1 MKLLTLKQAHA
12 AKIKKGYPLID
23 KEALAGSAGHV
34 KEGDLVDIMSESGEF
49 LARGYYGLQNK
60 GVGWTLTRNKQEQI
74 DQAFFLS
81 KLSKAVQ
88 ARTKLFAAQDT
99 TAFRLFNGE
108 GDGVGGVTIDYYG
121 GYLLVQWYSKG
132 IYTFK
137 DMLISA
143 LDELDLDYKAIYE
156 KKRFDTAGQ
165 YVEDDDFVK
174 GKRGEFPII
183 IQENG
188 IQYAVDLNE
197 GAMTGIF
204 LDQRHVRKAIRDRY
218 AKGKTVLNTF
228 SYTGA
233 FSVAAALGGAEKTT
247 SVDVAN
253 RSMAKTIE
261 QFSVNKLDYEA
272 HDIKVMDVFNY
283 FSYAAKK
290 GLRFD
295 LIILDPPSFARTK
308 KRTFSAAKDYKNLLK
323 ETIAIT
329 ADKGIIV
336 ASTNSSAFGMKKFK
350 GFIDAAFKETNERYT
365 IIEEFTLPE
374 DFKTISSFPEGNYL
388 KVVFLQKN
396 KAKSCPVQEQL
407 FLCRNDFLDA
417 ADAAIFKP
425 DFNAV
430 RMKA

>member
-12 AKIKKGYPLID
+12 AKIKKGYPLIE
-23 KEALAGSAGHV
+23 KEALTGGAGHV
-34 KEGDLVDIMSESGEF
+34 KEGDLVDVVSESGEF

-60 GVGWTLTRNKQEQI
+60 GVGWTLTRNKNEQI

-81 KLSKAVQ
+81 KLTKAVQ
-88 ARTKLFAAQDT
+88 ARTNLFAAPDT

-108 GDGVGGVTIDYYG
+108 GDGIGGVTVDYYD
-121 GYLLVQWYSKG
+121 GYLLLQWYSKG

-137 DMLISA
+137 ETLIAA
-143 LDELDLDYKAIYE
+143 LDELDIEYKAIYE

-174 GKRGEFPII
+174 GERGEFPII

-218 AKGKTVLNTF
+218 ASGKNVLNTF

-253 RSMAKTIE
+253 RSLAKTIE

-272 HDIKVMDVFNY
+272 HDIKVMDVFKY

-290 GLRFD
+290 DLRFD
-295 LIILDPPSFARTK
+295 LIVLDPPSFARTK

-350 GFIDAAFKETNERYT
+350 GFIDAAFKEANERYT

-374 DFKTISSFPEGNYL
+374 DFKTMSAYPEGNYL
-388 KVVFLQKN
+388 KVVFLQK
-396 KAKSCPVQEQL
+396 K
-407 FLCRNDFLDA
+407 
-417 ADAAIFKP
+417 
-425 DFNAV
+425 
-430 RMKA
+430 

>member
-1 MKLLTLKQAHA
+1 MKLLTLKKAHA
-12 AKIKKGYPLID
+12 AKIKKGYPLIE
-23 KEALAGSAGHV
+23 KEALTGSAGHV
-34 KEGDLVDIMSESGEF
+34 KEGDLIDVMSESGEF

-60 GVGWTLTRNKQEQI
+60 GVGWTLTRNKNEHI
-74 DQAFFLS
+74 DQTFFLS
-81 KLSKAVQ
+81 KLTKAVH
-88 ARTKLFAAQDT
+88 ARASLFAAPDT
-99 TAFRLFNGE
+99 TAFRIFNGE
-108 GDGVGGVTIDYYG
+108 GDGIGGVTVDYYD
-121 GYLLVQWYSKG
+121 GYLLLQWYSKG

-137 DMLISA
+137 ETLIAA
-143 LDELDLDYKAIYE
+143 LDELDIEYKAIYE

-174 GKRGEFPII
+174 GERGEFPII

-218 AKGKTVLNTF
+218 ASGKNVLNTF

-253 RSMAKTIE
+253 RSLAKTIE

-272 HDIKVMDVFNY
+272 HDIKVMDVFKY

-290 GLRFD
+290 DLRFD
-295 LIILDPPSFARTK
+295 LIVLDPPSFARTK

-350 GFIDAAFKETNERYT
+350 GFIDAAFKETNESYT

-374 DFKTISSFPEGNYL
+374 DFKTISAYPEGNYL
-388 KVVFLQKN
+388 KVVFLQK
-396 KAKSCPVQEQL
+396 K
-407 FLCRNDFLDA
+407 
-417 ADAAIFKP
+417 
-425 DFNAV
+425 
-430 RMKA
+430 